1 MAIYTKVNTHEAKSI
16 LKNYNLGEL
25 KKIQG
30 IKKGIENT
38 NYLLITTTGKFIL
51 TLFEKRVQA
60 KELPFFMNLMLSLN
74 DRKILCPKPIKNKNK
89 KTLFQIKNRQAA
101 ICSFVY
107 GKEKNSHTLSECR
120 SIGKNIA
127 KLHMVGKKIKLHRAN
142 NLSIKSWIALNQS
155 IKTKANKKIPNIY
168 SFINTLLLNLQ
179 KKWPS
184 QLPTGIIHGDLFP
197 DNIFF
202 NKTKFAGFIDF
213 YFSCSDFLI
222 YDIAICIN
230 AMCFDKKI
238 KFNKLKAN
246 ALLKGYSSQRKISK
260 KEFTAL
266 PQLLLGASIRFFLTR
281 LHDSINRQKGA
292 VVKVKNPNEFL
303 KRIQFYINTKNVNK
317 LFY

>member
-1 MAIYTKVNTHEAKSI
+1 MAIYTKVDTHEAKSI
-16 LKNYNLGEL
+16 LENFNLGEL

-51 TLFEKRVQA
+51 TLFEKRVKT

-107 GKEKNSHTLSECR
+107 GKEKTNHTLSECQL
-120 SIGKNIA
+120 IGKNIA
-127 KLHMVGKKIKLHRAN
+127 KLHMVGRKIKLHRVN

-168 SFINTLLLNLQ
+168 GFINTLLLDLK

-202 NKTKFAGFIDF
+202 NKKKFAGFIDF

-281 LHDSINRQKGA
+281 LHDSINRQKSA
-292 VVKVKNPNEFL
+292 IVKVKNPKEFL
-303 KRIQFYINTKNVNK
+303 KRIQFYINTNSVNK

>member
-1 MAIYTKVNTHEAKSI
+1 MAIYTKVDTHEAKSI
-16 LKNYNLGEL
+16 LKNFNLGEL

-51 TLFEKRVQA
+51 TLFEKRVKT

-89 KTLFQIKNRQAA
+89 KTLFQIKKRQAA

-107 GKEKNSHTLSECR
+107 GKEKTNHTLSECQL
-120 SIGKNIA
+120 IGKNIA
-127 KLHMVGKKIKLHRAN
+127 KLHMVGRKIKLHRVN

-168 SFINTLLLNLQ
+168 GFINTLLLDLK

-303 KRIQFYINTKNVNK
+303 KRIQFYINTNNVNK

>member
-1 MAIYTKVNTHEAKSI
+1 MAIYTKVDTHEAKSI
-16 LKNYNLGEL
+16 LKNFNLGEL

-51 TLFEKRVQA
+51 TLFEKRVKT

-107 GKEKNSHTLSECR
+107 GKEKTNHTLSECQL
-120 SIGKNIA
+120 IGKNIA
-127 KLHMVGKKIKLHRAN
+127 KLHMVGRKIKLHRVN

-168 SFINTLLLNLQ
+168 SFINTLLLDLK

-292 VVKVKNPNEFL
+292 VVKVKNPKEFL
-303 KRIQFYINTKNVNK
+303 KRIQFYINTNSVNK

>member
-1 MAIYTKVNTHEAKSI
+1 MAIYTKVDTHEAKSI
-16 LKNYNLGEL
+16 LKNFNLGEL

-51 TLFEKRVQA
+51 TLFEKRVKT

-107 GKEKNSHTLSECR
+107 GKEKTNHTLSECR
-120 SIGKNIA
+120 LIGKNIA
-127 KLHMVGKKIKLHRAN
+127 KLHMVGRKIKLHRVN

-168 SFINTLLLNLQ
+168 GFINTLLLDLK

-292 VVKVKNPNEFL
+292 VVKVKNPKEFL
-303 KRIQFYINTKNVNK
+303 KRIQFYINTNSVNK

>member
-1 MAIYTKVNTHEAKSI
+1 MAIYTKVDTHEAKSI
-16 LKNYNLGEL
+16 LKNFNLGEL

-51 TLFEKRVQA
+51 TLFEKRVKT
-60 KELPFFMNLMLSLN
+60 KELPFFMDLMLSLN

-107 GKEKNSHTLSECR
+107 GKEKTNHTLSECR
-120 SIGKNIA
+120 LIGKNIA
-127 KLHMVGKKIKLHRAN
+127 KLHMVGRKIKLHRVN

-168 SFINTLLLNLQ
+168 GFINTLLLDLK

-292 VVKVKNPNEFL
+292 VVKVKNPKEFL
-303 KRIQFYINTKNVNK
+303 KRIQFYINTNSVNK

>member
-1 MAIYTKVNTHEAKSI
+1 MAIYTKVDTHEAKSI
-16 LKNYNLGEL
+16 LKNFNLGEL

-51 TLFEKRVQA
+51 TLFEKRVKT

-107 GKEKNSHTLSECR
+107 GKEKTNHTLSECQL
-120 SIGKNIA
+120 IGKNIA
-127 KLHMVGKKIKLHRAN
+127 KLHMVGKKIKLHRVN

-168 SFINTLLLNLQ
+168 GFINTLLLDLK

-292 VVKVKNPNEFL
+292 VVKVKNPKEFL
-303 KRIQFYINTKNVNK
+303 KRIQFYINTNSVNK

>member
-1 MAIYTKVNTHEAKSI
+1 
-16 LKNYNLGEL
+16 
-25 KKIQG
+25 
-30 IKKGIENT
+30 
-38 NYLLITTTGKFIL
+38 
-51 TLFEKRVQA
+51 
-60 KELPFFMNLMLSLN
+60 MLSLN
-74 DRKILCPKPIKNKNK
+74 DRQILCPKPIKNKNK

-107 GKEKNSHTLSECR
+107 GKEKTNHTLSECQL
-120 SIGKNIA
+120 IGKNIA
-127 KLHMVGKKIKLHRAN
+127 KLHMVGKKIKLRRVN

-168 SFINTLLLNLQ
+168 GFINTLLLDLK

-292 VVKVKNPNEFL
+292 VVKVKNPKEFL
-303 KRIQFYINTKNVNK
+303 KRIQFYINTNSVNK

>member
-1 MAIYTKVNTHEAKSI
+1 MAIYTKVDTHEAKSI
-16 LKNYNLGEL
+16 LKNFNLGEL

-51 TLFEKRVQA
+51 TLFEKRVKT

-107 GKEKNSHTLSECR
+107 GKEKTNHTLSECQL
-120 SIGKNIA
+120 IGKNIA
-127 KLHMVGKKIKLHRAN
+127 KLHMVGRKIKLHRVN

-168 SFINTLLLNLQ
+168 GFINTLLLDLK

>member
-1 MAIYTKVNTHEAKSI
+1 M
-16 LKNYNLGEL
+16 

-51 TLFEKRVQA
+51 TLFEKRVKT

-107 GKEKNSHTLSECR
+107 GKEKTNHTLSECQL
-120 SIGKNIA
+120 IGKNIA
-127 KLHMVGKKIKLHRAN
+127 KLHMVGKKIKLRRVN

-168 SFINTLLLNLQ
+168 SFINTLLLDLK

-292 VVKVKNPNEFL
+292 IVKVKNPKEFL

>member
-1 MAIYTKVNTHEAKSI
+1 MAIYTKVDAHEAKFI

-107 GKEKNSHTLSECR
+107 GKEKTSHTLSECR

-127 KLHMVGKKIKLHRAN
+127 KLHMVGEKIKLHRAN

-168 SFINTLLLNLQ
+168 SFINTLLLDLK

-202 NKTKFAGFIDF
+202 NKRKFSGFIDF

>member
-1 MAIYTKVNTHEAKSI
+1 MAIYTKVDTHEAKSI

-60 KELPFFMNLMLSLN
+60 KELPFFMNLMLGLN

-107 GKEKNSHTLSECR
+107 GKEKTSHTLSECR

-127 KLHMVGKKIKLHRAN
+127 KLHMVGRKIKLHRAN

-168 SFINTLLLNLQ
+168 SFINTLLLDLQ

-246 ALLKGYSSQRKISK
+246 ALLKGYSSLRKISK

>member
-1 MAIYTKVNTHEAKSI
+1 MAIYTKVDTHEAKFI

-107 GKEKNSHTLSECR
+107 GKEKTNHTLSECQL
-120 SIGKNIA
+120 IGKNIA
-127 KLHMVGKKIKLHRAN
+127 KLHMVGKKIKLRRVN

-168 SFINTLLLNLQ
+168 GFINTLLLDLK

-202 NKTKFAGFIDF
+202 NKKKFAGFIDF

>member
-1 MAIYTKVNTHEAKSI
+1 MAIYTKVDAHEAKSI
-16 LKNYNLGEL
+16 LKNFSLGEL

-51 TLFEKRVQA
+51 TLFEKRVKT

-89 KTLFQIKNRQAA
+89 KTLFQVKNRQAA

-107 GKEKNSHTLSECR
+107 GKEKTNHTLSECR

-168 SFINTLLLNLQ
+168 SFINTLLLDLK

-292 VVKVKNPNEFL
+292 IVKVKNPKEFL

>member
-1 MAIYTKVNTHEAKSI
+1 MAIYTKVDTHEAKFI

-51 TLFEKRVQA
+51 TLFEKRVKT

-107 GKEKNSHTLSECR
+107 GKEKTSHTLSECR

-168 SFINTLLLNLQ
+168 SFINTLLLDLK

-202 NKTKFAGFIDF
+202 NKKKFAGFIDF

>member
-1 MAIYTKVNTHEAKSI
+1 MAIYTKVDTHEAKSI

-107 GKEKNSHTLSECR
+107 GKEKTNHTLSECR

-127 KLHMVGKKIKLHRAN
+127 KLHMVGRKIKLHRAN

-168 SFINTLLLNLQ
+168 SFINTLLLDLK

-202 NKTKFAGFIDF
+202 NKKKFAGFIDF

-246 ALLKGYSSQRKISK
+246 ALLKGYSSLRKISK

>member
-1 MAIYTKVNTHEAKSI
+1 MAIYTKVDAHEAKFI

-168 SFINTLLLNLQ
+168 SFINTLLLDLK

-202 NKTKFAGFIDF
+202 NKKKFAGFIDF

-246 ALLKGYSSQRKISK
+246 ALLKGYSSLRKISK

>member
-1 MAIYTKVNTHEAKSI
+1 MAIYTKVDTHEAKFI

-107 GKEKNSHTLSECR
+107 GKEKTNHTLSECR

-127 KLHMVGKKIKLHRAN
+127 KLHMVGRKIKLHRAN

-168 SFINTLLLNLQ
+168 SFINTLLLDLK

-202 NKTKFAGFIDF
+202 NKKKFAGFIDF

-303 KRIQFYINTKNVNK
+303 KRIQFYINTNSVNK

>member
-1 MAIYTKVNTHEAKSI
+1 MAIYTKVDTHEAKFI

-51 TLFEKRVQA
+51 TLFEKRVKT

-107 GKEKNSHTLSECR
+107 GKEKTNHTLSECR

-127 KLHMVGKKIKLHRAN
+127 KLHMVGRKIKLHRAN

-168 SFINTLLLNLQ
+168 SFINTLLLDLK

-202 NKTKFAGFIDF
+202 NKKKFAGFIDF

>member
-1 MAIYTKVNTHEAKSI
+1 MAIYTKVDTHEAKSI
-16 LKNYNLGEL
+16 LENFNLGEL

-51 TLFEKRVQA
+51 TLFEKRVKT
-60 KELPFFMNLMLSLN
+60 KELPFFMDLMLSLN
-74 DRKILCPKPIKNKNK
+74 DRQILCPKPIKNKNK

-107 GKEKNSHTLSECR
+107 GKEKTNHTLSECR
-120 SIGKNIA
+120 LIGKNIA
-127 KLHMVGKKIKLHRAN
+127 KLHMVGRKIKLHRVN

-168 SFINTLLLNLQ
+168 GFINTLLLDLK

>member
-1 MAIYTKVNTHEAKSI
+1 MAIYTKVDTHEAKSI

-168 SFINTLLLNLQ
+168 SFINTLLLDLK

-202 NKTKFAGFIDF
+202 NKKKFAGFIDF

-246 ALLKGYSSQRKISK
+246 ALLKGYSSLRKISK

-303 KRIQFYINTKNVNK
+303 KRIQFYIKTKNVNK

>member
-1 MAIYTKVNTHEAKSI
+1 MAIYTKVDTHEAKSI
-16 LKNYNLGEL
+16 LKNFNLGEL

-51 TLFEKRVQA
+51 TLFEKRVKT
-60 KELPFFMNLMLSLN
+60 KELPFFMDLMLSLN
-74 DRKILCPKPIKNKNK
+74 DRQILCPKPIKNKNK
-89 KTLFQIKNRQAA
+89 KTLFQIKKRQAA

-107 GKEKNSHTLSECR
+107 GKEKTNHTLSECQL
-120 SIGKNIA
+120 IGKNIA
-127 KLHMVGKKIKLHRAN
+127 KLHMVGKKIKLRRVN

-168 SFINTLLLNLQ
+168 SFINTLLLDLK

-292 VVKVKNPNEFL
+292 VVKVKNPKEFL
-303 KRIQFYINTKNVNK
+303 KRIQFYINANSVNK

>member
-1 MAIYTKVNTHEAKSI
+1 MAIYTKVDTHEAKSI
-16 LKNYNLGEL
+16 LKNFSLGEL

-51 TLFEKRVQA
+51 TLFEKRVKA

-168 SFINTLLLNLQ
+168 SFINTLLLDLK

-202 NKTKFAGFIDF
+202 NKKKFAGFIDF

-246 ALLKGYSSQRKISK
+246 ALLKGYSSLRKISK

>member
-1 MAIYTKVNTHEAKSI
+1 MAIYTKVDAHEAKSI
-16 LKNYNLGEL
+16 LKNFSLGEL

-51 TLFEKRVQA
+51 TLFEKRVKT

-107 GKEKNSHTLSECR
+107 GKEKTNHTLSECQL
-120 SIGKNIA
+120 IGKNIA
-127 KLHMVGKKIKLHRAN
+127 KLHMVGKKIKLRRVN

-168 SFINTLLLNLQ
+168 RFINTLLLDLK

-292 VVKVKNPNEFL
+292 IVKVKNPKEFL
-303 KRIQFYINTKNVNK
+303 KRIQFYINTNSVNK

>member
-1 MAIYTKVNTHEAKSI
+1 MAIYTKVDTHEAKFI

-60 KELPFFMNLMLSLN
+60 KELPFFMNLMLGLN

-107 GKEKNSHTLSECR
+107 GKEKTNHTLSECR

-168 SFINTLLLNLQ
+168 SFINTLLLDLK

-202 NKTKFAGFIDF
+202 NKKKFAGFIDF

>member
-1 MAIYTKVNTHEAKSI
+1 MAIYTKVDTHEAKFI

-107 GKEKNSHTLSECR
+107 GKEKTNHTLSECR

-168 SFINTLLLNLQ
+168 SFINTLLLDLK

-202 NKTKFAGFIDF
+202 NKKKFAGFIDF

-292 VVKVKNPNEFL
+292 VVKVKNPKEFL

>member
-1 MAIYTKVNTHEAKSI
+1 MAIYTKVDTHEAKSI

-51 TLFEKRVQA
+51 TLFEKRVQT

-107 GKEKNSHTLSECR
+107 GKEKTNHTLSECR

-127 KLHMVGKKIKLHRAN
+127 KLHMVGRKIKLHRAN

-168 SFINTLLLNLQ
+168 SFINTLLLDLK

-202 NKTKFAGFIDF
+202 NKKKFAGFIDF

>member
-1 MAIYTKVNTHEAKSI
+1 MAIYTKVDTHEAKSI

-107 GKEKNSHTLSECR
+107 GKEKTSHTLSECR

-168 SFINTLLLNLQ
+168 SFINTLLLDLK

>member
-1 MAIYTKVNTHEAKSI
+1 MAIYTKVDAHEAKSI
-16 LKNYNLGEL
+16 LKNFSLGEL

-89 KTLFQIKNRQAA
+89 KTLFQVKNKQAA

-107 GKEKNSHTLSECR
+107 GKEKTNHTLSECR

-168 SFINTLLLNLQ
+168 SFINTLLLDLK

-202 NKTKFAGFIDF
+202 NKKKFAGFIDF

-246 ALLKGYSSQRKISK
+246 ALLKGYSSLRKISK

>member
-1 MAIYTKVNTHEAKSI
+1 MAIYTKVDTHEAKSI
-16 LKNYNLGEL
+16 LKNFSLGEL

-51 TLFEKRVQA
+51 TLFEKRVKT

-107 GKEKNSHTLSECR
+107 GKEKTNHTLSECQL
-120 SIGKNIA
+120 IGKNIA
-127 KLHMVGKKIKLHRAN
+127 KLHMVGKKIKLRRVN

-168 SFINTLLLNLQ
+168 GFINTLLLDLK

-292 VVKVKNPNEFL
+292 VVKVKNPKEFL
-303 KRIQFYINTKNVNK
+303 KRIQFYINTNSVNK

>member
-1 MAIYTKVNTHEAKSI
+1 MAIYTKVDTHEAKSI

-51 TLFEKRVQA
+51 TLFEKRVKA
-60 KELPFFMNLMLSLN
+60 KELPFFMNLMLGLN

-107 GKEKNSHTLSECR
+107 GKEKTSHTLSECR

-168 SFINTLLLNLQ
+168 SFINTLLLDLK

-202 NKTKFAGFIDF
+202 NKKKFAGFIDF

>member
-1 MAIYTKVNTHEAKSI
+1 MAVYTKVDTHEAKSI
-16 LKNYNLGEL
+16 LKNFNLGEL

-51 TLFEKRVQA
+51 TLFEKRVKT

-74 DRKILCPKPIKNKNK
+74 DRKVLCPKPIKNKNK
-89 KTLFQIKNRQAA
+89 KTLFQIKNKQAA

-107 GKEKNSHTLSECR
+107 GKEKTNHTLSECQL
-120 SIGKNIA
+120 IGKNIA
-127 KLHMVGKKIKLHRAN
+127 KLHMVGKKIKLHRVN
-142 NLSIKSWIALNQS
+142 NLSIESWIALNQS

-168 SFINTLLLNLQ
+168 GFINTLLLDLK

-292 VVKVKNPNEFL
+292 LVKVKNPKEFL
-303 KRIQFYINTKNVNK
+303 KRIQFYINTNSVNK

>member
-1 MAIYTKVNTHEAKSI
+1 MAIYTKVDTHEAKSI

-107 GKEKNSHTLSECR
+107 GKEKTSHTLSECR

-168 SFINTLLLNLQ
+168 SFINTLLLDLQ

-202 NKTKFAGFIDF
+202 NKKKFAGFIDF

-246 ALLKGYSSQRKISK
+246 ALLKGYSSLRKISK

>member
-1 MAIYTKVNTHEAKSI
+1 MAIYTKVDTHEAKSI

-107 GKEKNSHTLSECR
+107 GKEKTNHTLSECR

-127 KLHMVGKKIKLHRAN
+127 KLHMVGRKIKLHRAN

-168 SFINTLLLNLQ
+168 SFINTLLLDLQ

-202 NKTKFAGFIDF
+202 NKKKFAGFIDF

>member
-1 MAIYTKVNTHEAKSI
+1 MAIYTKVDTHEAKFI

-60 KELPFFMNLMLSLN
+60 KELPFFMNLMLGLN

-107 GKEKNSHTLSECR
+107 GKEKTNHTLSECR

-127 KLHMVGKKIKLHRAN
+127 KLHMVGRKIKLHRAN

-168 SFINTLLLNLQ
+168 SFINTLLLDLQ

-202 NKTKFAGFIDF
+202 NKKKFAGFIDF

>member
-1 MAIYTKVNTHEAKSI
+1 MAIYTKVDTHEAKFI

-51 TLFEKRVQA
+51 TLFEKRVKA

-168 SFINTLLLNLQ
+168 SFINTLLLDLQ

-202 NKTKFAGFIDF
+202 NKKKFAGFIDF

-246 ALLKGYSSQRKISK
+246 ALLKGYSSLRKISK

>member
-1 MAIYTKVNTHEAKSI
+1 
-16 LKNYNLGEL
+16 
-25 KKIQG
+25 
-30 IKKGIENT
+30 
-38 NYLLITTTGKFIL
+38 
-51 TLFEKRVQA
+51 
-60 KELPFFMNLMLSLN
+60 
-74 DRKILCPKPIKNKNK
+74 
-89 KTLFQIKNRQAA
+89 
-101 ICSFVY
+101 
-107 GKEKNSHTLSECR
+107 
-120 SIGKNIA
+120 
-127 KLHMVGKKIKLHRAN
+127 MVGKKIKLRRVN

-155 IKTKANKKIPNIY
+155 IKIKANKKIPNIY
-168 SFINTLLLNLQ
+168 GFINTLLLDLK

-202 NKTKFAGFIDF
+202 NKKKFAGFIDF

-292 VVKVKNPNEFL
+292 IVKVKNPNEFL
-303 KRIQFYINTKNVNK
+303 KRVQFYINTKNVNK

>member
-1 MAIYTKVNTHEAKSI
+1 MAIYTKVDNHEAKSI

-51 TLFEKRVQA
+51 TLFEKRVKT

-107 GKEKNSHTLSECR
+107 GKEKANHTLSECQL
-120 SIGKNIA
+120 IGKNIA
-127 KLHMVGKKIKLHRAN
+127 KLHMVGRKIKLHRAN

-168 SFINTLLLNLQ
+168 SFINTLLLDLQ

>member
-1 MAIYTKVNTHEAKSI
+1 MAIYTKVDTHEAKSI

-107 GKEKNSHTLSECR
+107 GKEKTSHTLSECR

-168 SFINTLLLNLQ
+168 SFINTLLLDLK

-202 NKTKFAGFIDF
+202 NKKKFAGFIDF

-246 ALLKGYSSQRKISK
+246 ALLKGYSSLRKISK

-281 LHDSINRQKGA
+281 LHDSIDRQKGA

>member
-1 MAIYTKVNTHEAKSI
+1 MAIYTKVDTHEAKSI

-51 TLFEKRVQA
+51 TLFEKRVKA

-107 GKEKNSHTLSECR
+107 GKEKTNHTLSECR

-168 SFINTLLLNLQ
+168 SFINTLLLDLQ

-202 NKTKFAGFIDF
+202 NKKKFAGFIDF